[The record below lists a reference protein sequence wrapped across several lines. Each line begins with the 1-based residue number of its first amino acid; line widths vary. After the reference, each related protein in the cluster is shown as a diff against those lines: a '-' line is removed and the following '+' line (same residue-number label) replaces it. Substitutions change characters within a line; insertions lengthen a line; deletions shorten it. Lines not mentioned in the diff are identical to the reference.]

1 MTLYTLQNLAY
12 LLLSLASLGVIGFFL
27 FLYLR
32 RRNKLRRWHC
42 LFPALAVLVL
52 AWCIRVLYVNYVIY
66 DLYNKVVRP
75 PQSCYV
81 EDLRLTPRECIED
94 FREITAIVSRYY
106 EPLAR
111 HKGID
116 LGQLHAM
123 YRDKV
128 VHVRDAREYA
138 LLLVNYFA
146 SLENGHTHL
155 FFYDYR
161 PGIKVKMR
169 NDSLYVI
176 ACMDKALPLEP
187 RDVIVAVGG
196 IPTAQCI
203 EQQMSRASA
212 STDAARR
219 QEAAVQVLRLYTDSC
234 LEVTVQREDSLFNTT
249 LPLYNKAERMDRLKR
264 LMEGKDSL
272 RFTPRKEIALTD
284 LPQSLATV
292 LREDSIGFIKIDHF
306 QNGSAER
313 FRQDYLACRHLPYLI
328 LNLED
333 NGGGLQENV
342 NDIAACLVDRD
353 VLLENIP
360 VRCDSALRYTGKL
373 FVLMNTFTA
382 SAAECLVACL
392 KGQPNV
398 TVIGQRSAGDCGSWA
413 YNFRTRHGLEFKLAT
428 RPPFFLPDGKTLS
441 EGMGITPDMETRVS
455 LPWEKEESLAQALFL
470 IGCDKREN
478 TEK

>member
-1 MTLYTLQNLAY
+1 MTLYTFQNLTY
-12 LLLSLASLGVIGFFL
+12 LLLSLVSLGSIGL
-27 FLYLR
+27 FLYLC
-32 RRNKLRRWHC
+32 LRQRSQLCRWHY
-42 LFPALAVLVL
+42 LFPILAVVIL
-52 AWCIRVLYVNYVIY
+52 AWSIRMLYVNYVIY
-66 DLYNKVVRP
+66 DLYNKIVRP

-81 EDLRLTPRECIED
+81 EDLRLTPRECAED
-94 FREITAIVSRYY
+94 FREITGIVSRYY
-106 EPLAR
+106 EPLAH
-111 HKGID
+111 HKDID
-116 LGQLHAM
+116 LEQLHAA
-123 YRDKV
+123 YREKV
-128 VHVRDAREYA
+128 AHVRDAREYA
-138 LLLVNYFA
+138 FLLINYFA
-146 SLENGHTHL
+146 SLGNGHTHP
-155 FFYDYR
+155 FFSDYR
-161 PGIKVKMR
+161 PEIKVKMR

-176 ACMDKALPLEP
+176 ANIDKMVPLESG
-187 RDVIVAVGG
+187 DVVVAIRG

-203 EQQMSRASA
+203 EQQMSRVSA

-219 QEAAVQVLRLYTDSC
+219 QEAAMQVLRSYTDSC

-249 LPLYNKAERMDRLKR
+249 LPLYNKTERQDRLKR

-272 RFTPRKEIALTD
+272 RFTPRREIALTD
-284 LPQSLATV
+284 LPHSLATV

-306 QNGSAER
+306 RSGSAER

-328 LNLED
+328 LNLMD

-342 NDIAACLVDRD
+342 NDIAACLVGRD

-360 VRCDSALRYTGKL
+360 IRCDSALCYTGKI

-428 RPPFFLPDGKTLS
+428 RPPFLLPDEKTLS
-441 EGMGITPDMETRVS
+441 EGMGITPDIETRVS
-455 LPWEKEESLAQALFL
+455 LPWEKEESLVQALDL
-470 IGCDKREN
+470 IWRDRCEWAGN
-478 TEK
+478 

>member
-1 MTLYTLQNLAY
+1 MTLYTLQNLVY
-12 LLLSLASLGVIGFFL
+12 LLLSLVSLGVVGL
-27 FLYLR
+27 FLYLCLR

-42 LFPALAVLVL
+42 LFPILAIVVF
-52 AWCIRVLYVNYVIY
+52 AWSIRMLYVNYVIY
-66 DLYNKVVRP
+66 DLYNKVVRA

-81 EDLRLTPRECIED
+81 EDLRLTPRECAED
-94 FREITAIVSRYY
+94 FREITGIVSRYY

-116 LGQLHAM
+116 LEQLHAT

-128 VHVRDAREYA
+128 AHVRDAREYA

-146 SLENGHTHL
+146 SLENGHTHP
-155 FFYDYR
+155 FFSGYR
-161 PGIKVKMR
+161 PEIKVKMR

-176 ACMDKALPLEP
+176 ANMDKRMSLKP
-187 RDVIVAVGG
+187 RDVIVAVRD
-196 IPTAQCI
+196 IPAAQCI
-203 EQQMSRASA
+203 EQQMSRVSA

-219 QEAAVQVLRLYTDSC
+219 QEAAMQVLRSYTDSC
-234 LEVTVQREDSLFNTT
+234 LEVTVLREDSFFNTT
-249 LPLYNKAERMDRLKR
+249 LLLYDKVERLDRLKR

-272 RFTPRKEIALTD
+272 QLAARREIALTD
-284 LPQSLATV
+284 LPQSLAAV

-306 QNGSAER
+306 RGRSAER
-313 FRQDYLACRHLPYLI
+313 FRQDYQACRHLPYQI

-342 NDIAACLVDRD
+342 NAIAACLVDRD
-353 VLLENIP
+353 VRLEDIP
-360 VRCDSALRYTGKL
+360 IRCDSTLRYTGKI

-392 KGQPNV
+392 KGQSNV

-428 RPPFFLPDGKTLS
+428 RPPFLLPDGKTLS
-441 EGMGITPDMETRVS
+441 EGVGIAPDIETRES
-455 LPWEKEESLAQALFL
+455 LPWEMEESLARALFL
-470 IGCDKREN
+470 IHKDKRERGK
-478 TEK
+478 E